1 VSGAGDTSRNA
12 EQAAEALARLGERNL
27 TWPVLCERAG
37 VDHEIADPLWRALGF
52 PDVAPDEPAYSG
64 EDVRALRIA
73 AEGLERLEGAER
85 KRALEL
91 IVREA
96 RTMSGHL
103 ARIAEQ
109 QVDLLPQL
117 EAIGLWRRSVA
128 EALEHGIERSPLGW
142 LIVYAL
148 RRRLDEAI
156 TRRGATE
163 SGPEPELVV
172 GFVDLVDFT
181 RASTGLDAATFGRVL
196 GRFEALAWDEVT
208 EAGGRLVKLIGDEAM
223 VVFPPDTGAAEATLA
238 ILGQCGRDELPRAR
252 AGLAAGPVLIRGGD
266 YFGPV
271 VNLASRLVDAARAG
285 TTIVDTAYRQI
296 LEELGPELSLAQL
309 EPRDLK
315 GIGSTEIWQVA
326 ADGLVPPIV

>member
-1 VSGAGDTSRNA
+1 VSGATDSGRDAGRV
-12 EQAAEALARLGERNL
+12 AEALARLGERNL
-27 TWPVLCERAG
+27 TWPVLCERAE

-52 PDVAPDEPAYSG
+52 PDVHPDEPAYSD

-85 KRALEL
+85 ERALEF

-117 EAIGLWRRSVA
+117 EAMGLWRGSIA
-128 EALEHGIERSPLGW
+128 DALEHGVERSPLGW
-142 LIVYAL
+142 LMLYAL

-181 RASTGLDAATFGRVL
+181 RASTGLDAAAFGQVL

-223 VVFPPDTGAAEATLA
+223 VVFPPATGAAQATLA
-238 ILGQCGRDELPRAR
+238 ILGQCGRDALPQAR

-271 VNLASRLVDAARAG
+271 VNLASRLVDAAEAG
-285 TTIVDTAYRQI
+285 TTVVDAAYRQI
-296 LEELGPELSLAQL
+296 LEELGAELSLSQL
-309 EPRDLK
+309 GPRDLK
-315 GIGSTEIWQVA
+315 GIGWAEMWQVA